1 MSLITKNQLELVIQA
16 FKNLLS
22 FKADKT
28 EVEEVKDLFKEVT
41 SEDAM
46 FLAIEM
52 NFINP
57 VVNKQGLI
65 FTDNNGVIYSL

>member
-57 VVNKQGLI
+57 VVNKNGL
-65 FTDNNGVIYSL
+65 FFVDDNGKIYSL

>member
-1 MSLITKNQLELVIQA
+1 MSLITKKQLELVIQA

-28 EVEEVKDLFKEVT
+28 EIDEIRDVIEKIT

-46 FLAIEM
+46 LLAIEM

-57 VVNKQGLI
+57 VINEQGLI
-65 FTDNNGVIYSL
+65 FTDNNGIIYSL